1 MSRLKGIGIRKYKRS
16 VNRYFKYLR
25 KQKTTGYLSRYLR
38 RRSK

>member
-25 KQKTTGYLSRYLR
+25 NQKARGYLSRYLKR
-38 RRSK
+38 R